1 MDSENEQTLHGP
13 GSVAGLGMEPTIQA
27 GVSATLNQPQGKNLA
42 LPNSNDGN
50 IRTLIQATFILWLTN
65 QEQNCRDSFCQNSK
79 VMLRNGKTS
88 GTVSTVPFT
97 QTRS

>member
-1 MDSENEQTLHGP
+1 MDSENEQTLHGS
-13 GSVAGLGMEPTIQA
+13 GSEAGLGMEPTIQA
-27 GVSATLNQPQGKNLA
+27 GVSGTLNQPQGKNLA
-42 LPNSNDGN
+42 LPNSKDGN
-50 IRTLIQATFILWLTN
+50 IG
-65 QEQNCRDSFCQNSK
+65 E